1 VREPI
6 SFKGFFMFK
15 KFAVLC
21 VILCMGLAMAG
32 CSGKKASEPPK
43 DNIEPPKDQ
52 PAAAAAES
60 IEAPK

>member
-1 VREPI
+1 
-6 SFKGFFMFK
+6 MFK

-21 VILCMGLAMAG
+21 VLVCMGLTMAG

-43 DNIEPPKDQ
+43 EKIEPPKEQ
-52 PAAAAAES
+52 PAAAAAET

>member
-1 VREPI
+1 
-6 SFKGFFMFK
+6 MFK

-21 VILCMGLAMAG
+21 VLVCMGLTMAG
-32 CSGKKASEPPK
+32 CSGGKKASEPPK
-43 DNIEPPKDQ
+43 DKIEPPKEQ